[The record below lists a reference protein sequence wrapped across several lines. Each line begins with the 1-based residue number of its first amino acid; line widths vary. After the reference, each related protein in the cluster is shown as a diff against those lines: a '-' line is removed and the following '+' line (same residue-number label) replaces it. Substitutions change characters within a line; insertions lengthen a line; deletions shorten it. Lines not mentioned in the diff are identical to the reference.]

1 MELRIREWEKLKF
14 VDPEPILR
22 GLREIA
28 ATQPLHELPYEVRSL
43 RRRDLR
49 PYHEGRQA
57 ALFCYGMSQ
66 VLRTPV
72 VFAQAENSD
81 YDVIAR
87 YVLGDT
93 AHYVPVQLKE
103 LVPATLNPDADLQS
117 ELDKI
122 SKYVDSRDLVVA
134 FHLNGDRRVE
144 FWKLRMP
151 TNTIG
156 GLWFY
161 GAKAPD
167 QRNWL
172 LIGDMLKE
180 QNDAHEFQHPG
191 A

>member
-1 MELRIREWEKLKF
+1 MELRVREWEKLKYL
-14 VDPEPILR
+14 DPEELLR

-28 ATQPLHELPYEVRSL
+28 TTPGLHELPYEVRTL

-49 PYHEGRQA
+49 QYHEGRQA
-57 ALFCYGMSQ
+57 ALFCYGMST
-66 VLRTPV
+66 VLGSPV
-72 VFAQAENSD
+72 AFAQAESSD
-81 YDVIAR
+81 YDVVAR

-103 LVPATLNPDADLQS
+103 LVPAIVNSTADLQS

-122 SKYVDSRDLVVA
+122 AKYVDSSDLAIA
-134 FHLNGDRRVE
+134 FHLNGERRVE
-144 FWKLRMP
+144 FGQLQMP
-151 TNTIG
+151 KSAVG
-156 GLWFY
+156 ELWFY
-161 GAKAPD
+161 GATTLD

-180 QNDAHEFQHPG
+180 QHHAHAFQHPG